1 VTKDMHTDEEIE
13 KAAVAFEHW
22 ADNLHPDKATVI
34 ATPELRAI
42 ADAADQVAA
51 AEARLTEAVAIARAR
66 GWSWNMIAV
75 PLRVSRQAAR
85 QRFARAELA

>member
-1 VTKDMHTDEEIE
+1 MHTDEEIE
-13 KAAVAFEHW
+13 KAAEAFEHW
-22 ADNLHPDKATVI
+22 ADNLHDDKATVT

-66 GWSWNMIAV
+66 GWSWNHIAL

-85 QRFARAELA
+85 QRFARAEMA